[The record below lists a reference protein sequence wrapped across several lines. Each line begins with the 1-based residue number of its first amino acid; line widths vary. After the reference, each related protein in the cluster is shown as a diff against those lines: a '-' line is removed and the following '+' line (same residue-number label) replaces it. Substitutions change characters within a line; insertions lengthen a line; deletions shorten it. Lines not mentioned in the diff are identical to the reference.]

1 VAAKLTIGQ
10 RHVLDRIKAIGD
22 EVGATPKERKAA
34 IETGLVESNLR
45 NLPGGDADSAG
56 WRQERASLYRN
67 PTNLDASIRRFYR
80 ETRAVG
86 GQYGRAGDL
95 AAAVQRPAAQF
106 RGRYQGVS
114 GQAQALLGGGG
125 IAPQSARQITRTVTP
140 GVDNSALR
148 GQLVQQFLGQKGGD
162 VLDFALGIR
171 GAQDVAPVTRTQT
184 VNSPTAVAGG
194 GGASRYAANASA
206 IDAQRLPYKW
216 GGGHGG
222 RVTPGKAQPLDCSG
236 AVSAVLGINPRVSG
250 DFNKIGK
257 PGAGDGKGVV
267 IYSNNKHVLMSI
279 GGRFW
284 GTSASNP
291 GGGAG
296 WIPRS
301 QISPAYLSQF
311 TVRHLPG
318 S

>member
-1 VAAKLTIGQ
+1 MATKLTVGQ

-80 ETRAVG
+80 ETRSAR

-95 AAAVQRPAAQF
+95 AAAVQRPASQF

-125 IAPQSARQITRTVTP
+125 VAPQSARQITRTVTP

-148 GQLVQQFLGQKGGD
+148 GQLIQQFLGRSNVD
-162 VLDFALGIR
+162 PLDFAMGIHA
-171 GAQDVAPVTRTQT
+171 AQDVAPVTRTSTTPTPASTPSSGAPAGLRGKSPLLELFWQGRGGINVKNGAKVPQGFVSGHQDHVHVGAGPKT
-184 VNSPTAVAGG
+184 VVELGKLAQSMGLQVGENPHFGKVNPVHVKNSLHYKGE
-194 GGASRYAANASA
+194 A
-206 IDAQRLPYKW
+206 ID
-216 GGGHGG
+216 
-222 RVTPGKAQPLDCSG
+222 
-236 AVSAVLGINPRVSG
+236 VSG
-250 DFNKIGK
+250 D
-257 PGAGDGKGVV
+257 
-267 IYSNNKHVLMSI
+267 
-279 GGRFW
+279 
-284 GTSASNP
+284 
-291 GGGAG
+291 
-296 WIPRS
+296 
-301 QISPAYLSQF
+301 PARMRAYAHRVAKLYGI
-311 TVRHLPG
+311 R
-318 S
+318 

>member
-1 VAAKLTIGQ
+1 MATKLTVGQ

-22 EVGATPKERKAA
+22 EVGASPKERKAA

-45 NLPGGDADSAG
+45 NLLGGDADSAG
-56 WRQERASLYRN
+56 WRQERASLYKN

-80 ETRAVG
+80 ETRSVR
-86 GQYGRAGDL
+86 GQHSRAGDL

-125 IAPQSARQITRTVTP
+125 VAPQSARQITRTVTP

-184 VNSPTAVAGG
+184 VNSPAVVAG
-194 GGASRYAANASA
+194 GGASRYAAKASA
-206 IDAQRLPYKW
+206 IDAQRLPYQW

-222 RVTPGKAQPLDCSG
+222 KVTPGKAQPLDCSG

-250 DFNKIGK
+250 DLAKWGS
-257 PGAGDGKGVV
+257 AGRG
-267 IYSNNKHVLMSI
+267 KHVTVYANGTHTFLEI
-279 GGRFW
+279 DGHFF
-284 GTSASNP
+284 GTSKSNP

-296 WIPRS
+296 WIKRD
-301 QISPAYLSQF
+301 QISPGYLKGF
-311 TVRHLPG
+311 TARHPPG
-318 S
+318 E